1 MLQNCQDI
9 KINFDC
15 EVKDVRDSPPQKK
28 SAKEQLCLETNT
40 GKVTYSNALLLDNS
54 CSYSAH
60 VPKSTFAPFAACASP
75 SSARERLAAPV
86 REQPCHQAAAAVAA
100 AVATLRQA
108 AVADPCPAAAAAC
121 R

>member
-1 MLQNCQDI
+1 ML
-9 KINFDC
+9 
-15 EVKDVRDSPPQKK
+15 
-28 SAKEQLCLETNT
+28 LE
-40 GKVTYSNALLLDNS
+40 NS
-54 CSYSAH
+54 CSDSAAH